1 MARLGFKLV
10 TQLRLLRLIYDTGT
24 DLATKNVYQR
34 EYTVLHTLTVV
45 RELGEGINHERETPT
60 YNVMVM

>member
-24 DLATKNVYQR
+24 DLVIKIKVKHFSKKIQ
-34 EYTVLHTLTVV
+34 TLTVV
-45 RELGEGINHERETPT
+45 RELGEGISYH
-60 YNVMVM
+60 VIVL